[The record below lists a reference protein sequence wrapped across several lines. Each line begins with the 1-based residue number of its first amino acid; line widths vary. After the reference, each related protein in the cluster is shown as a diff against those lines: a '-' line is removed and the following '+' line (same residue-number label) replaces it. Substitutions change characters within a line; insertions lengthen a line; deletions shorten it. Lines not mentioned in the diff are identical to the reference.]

1 MRKKTDRY
9 QNSYH
14 RCLFCDKLSL
24 HVPSHVLIYKDKPEA
39 QEVLELVNRLSRLK
53 PEEKSQREE
62 LIQRKTK
69 LTNKIRA
76 KGNHQHNI
84 KVITE
89 RKGELI
95 ILGRPKDKF
104 NHEDFGPCPKCFEWM
119 LKSSL
124 IKHQKTCS
132 SRKEDTTRKSKSKKK
147 DILLQTDIIAGR
159 LPKEGSSLFK
169 QEVFKI
175 MKIDAIGKSAK
186 SDLLI
191 IILGESWFRRNI
203 DNETKRKYYSS
214 SRMRMA
220 AKLLLYLRE
229 EEKEENLALQQE
241 TREDVVNKK
250 QI

>member
-1 MRKKTDRY
+1 M
-9 QNSYH
+9 
-14 RCLFCDKLSL
+14 
-24 HVPSHVLIYKDKPEA
+24 IYKDKPEA

-104 NHEDFGPCPKCFEWM
+104 NHEDLGPCPKCFEWM

-132 SRKEDTTRKSKSKKK
+132 SRKEDTARKSKSKKK
-147 DILLQTDIIAGR
+147 DILLQTDIITGR

-175 MKIDAIGKSAK
+175 METDAIGKSAK

-203 DNETKRKYYSS
+203 DNETKRKYYYSS
-214 SRMRMA
+214 CMRMA
-220 AKLLLYLRE
+220 AKLLLHLRE